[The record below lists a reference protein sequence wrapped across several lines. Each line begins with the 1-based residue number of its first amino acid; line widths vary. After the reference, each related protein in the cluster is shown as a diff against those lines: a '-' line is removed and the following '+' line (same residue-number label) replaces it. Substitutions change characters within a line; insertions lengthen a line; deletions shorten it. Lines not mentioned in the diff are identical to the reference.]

1 MDKRHRQPKNNNK
14 MVQEEQQLRQ
24 LFQQIYEART
34 TKNIPEDQLI
44 EILQKEKGLT
54 KKQAQQLID
63 KASEH
68 KILRPGLRAK
78 IDYKTGKILKKTIV
92 LEYMTEEDWEIEK
105 ALDEIEDEIYQL
117 KKQLHP
123 EEYE

>member
-1 MDKRHRQPKNNNK
+1 MI
-14 MVQEEQQLRQ
+14 QEKQQLRQ
-24 LFQQIYEART
+24 LFKQIYESRK
-34 TKNIPEDQLI
+34 TKNIPENQLT
-44 EILQKEKGLT
+44 EILQKEQDLT
-54 KKQAQQLID
+54 KKQAKQLID
-63 KASEH
+63 QASLH

-78 IDYKTGKILKKTIV
+78 IDPKTGKILEKIIV

-105 ALDEIEDEIYQL
+105 ALDEIEDEIYRL

>member
-1 MDKRHRQPKNNNK
+1 

-24 LFQQIYEART
+24 LFKQIYESRK
-34 TKNIPEDQLI
+34 TKNIPENQLT
-44 EILQKEKGLT
+44 EILQKEQGLT
-54 KKQAQQLID
+54 KKQAKQLID
-63 KASEH
+63 QASLH

-78 IDYKTGKILKKTIV
+78 IDPQTGKILEKIIV

-105 ALDEIEDEIYQL
+105 ALDEIEDKIYRL